1 MSENNNNVK
10 FQTFLLIIG
19 IFITVV
25 GAAFTLV
32 WNEQKEN
39 RIEANARIDKLESKF
54 DSKFDVLSGKIDNF
68 MSRYDGYKST
78 K

>member
-39 RIEANARIDKLESKF
+39 RTEANARMDKLESKF
-54 DSKFDVLSGKIDNF
+54 DNKFDVLSGKIDSF

>member
-19 IFITVV
+19 VFITVV

-39 RIEANARIDKLESKF
+39 RTEANARMDKLESKF
-54 DSKFDVLSGKIDNF
+54 DNKFDVLSGKIDNF

>member
-1 MSENNNNVK
+1 MSENNNNIK
-10 FQTFLLIIG
+10 FPVFLLIIG

-25 GAAFTLV
+25 GAAFTLI

-39 RIEANARIDKLESKF
+39 RTEANARMDKLESKF
-54 DSKFDVLSGKIDNF
+54 DSKFDVLSGKIEGLIN
-68 MSRYDGYKST
+68 RYDGYK

>member
-39 RIEANARIDKLESKF
+39 RIEANARMDKLESKF
-54 DSKFDVLSGKIDNF
+54 DNKFDVLSGKIDNF

>member
-1 MSENNNNVK
+1 MENNNNVK

-39 RIEANARIDKLESKF
+39 RTEANARMDKLESKF
-54 DSKFDVLSGKIDNF
+54 DNKFDVLSGKIDNF